1 MTCSNCANGV
11 KKQLEKIGLEV
22 FNVDYAT
29 GEASFKDKPSID
41 IDAIK
46 KSIASIGYR
55 VVENEFIPDRG
66 MPRIE
71 KLFYFTL
78 IFTIPLFAHMFFS
91 KESLINNVWVQLTL
105 CLPVLYVGITHFGK
119 SAWQS
124 LKIGVPNMDVLIIL
138 GILSSFVYSL
148 YGTMSYLGTA
158 ELHKYLFYETTATIT
173 TLVLLG
179 NVLEKRAVNQTT
191 TAIKELTALG
201 KVTANKV
208 LANGKIELI
217 EHDQVKVGDI
227 LQFNMGDKILADGI
241 VIKGD
246 AILNEAMISGESD
259 PIRKLKNDYVI
270 GGTIVEDGAV
280 TVEVQKVGEE
290 TVLSQIIKLV
300 KRAQQDKPNIQR
312 LGDKVSAIFVPAVV
326 LVSVITFILAFFIF
340 GIELQQA
347 IMQSVA
353 VLVIS
358 CPCAMGLATPTAVMA
373 GIGRA
378 AKNGILIKGGNALEQ
393 FSKINNIVF
402 DKTGTITTGKFNIK
416 SITRYEQTTDQEI
429 KNIVFSIEHYSAHP
443 IAKSI
448 VKQLQPTS
456 EMVELKAVTEQ
467 KGLGMM
473 VTDMENNTY
482 RLGSYKILPNSI
494 KPVSH
499 SIYLLKNDELIAG
512 IDIEDHIKDSAFR
525 TINLFNNERIKT
537 FLLSGDKKEKCEK
550 VGKQINMKVVYAE
563 HMPDQKVERI
573 SQIQEHGLTAM
584 VGDGINDAPA
594 LTKADIGISLGNATQ
609 IAVQSAQIVL
619 LNEGN
624 LTKIHDTYLISK
636 HTLTTIKQNLF
647 WAFFYNVLAIPIAA
661 VGLLNPMI
669 AALAMA
675 LSDVMVVGNSIRL
688 KYKKLT

>member
-312 LGDKVSAIFVPAVV
+312 LGDKVSAIFVPTVV

>member
-105 CLPVLYVGITHFGK
+105 CLPVLYVGITHFGR

-312 LGDKVSAIFVPAVV
+312 LGDKVSAIFVPTVV